1 MYKINVTLSDRQYNL
16 LSEALFYFSEEKVG
30 VASSIEELE
39 DLIDASTIKVKRDR
53 KYLNPECDI

>member
-1 MYKINVTLSDRQYNL
+1 MYKINVTLTDRQYNL
-16 LSEALFYFSEEKVG
+16 LSEALFYYSEEKDS

-53 KYLNPECDI
+53 